1 MATGEI
7 KSEPSSL
14 LLAWSGNHL
23 EWLQCRNLAVLR
35 CDTLPV
41 TDVEGLGKALAEL
54 KSGFPAIQSV
64 QFASNLPYF
73 SLAPARVSSGMEEA
87 LQALHLGTDEADS
100 LPFYTEA
107 FGEEAALIER
117 DITGYQKQVEAFWPQ
132 AKRVSIALV
141 FLETVILET
150 RKHDKP
156 GCIAVHVGHE
166 RALMSLFANGELLWS
181 MTTDDL
187 AGDGILYHVVNAMKR
202 HELEDGLDMEV
213 WFSGQLDE
221 EGELVQRFGRFF
233 ERVVVKKP
241 SVEWAEEPQAAQ
253 HWNALANLLPCE

>member
-7 KSEPSSL
+7 KREASSL

-23 EWLQCRNLAVLR
+23 QWLQCRNLTVLR

-41 TDVEGLGKALAEL
+41 NDAEGLGKALAEL

-73 SLAPARVSSGMEEA
+73 SLAPARVSAGMEEA

-156 GCIAVHVGHE
+156 GCIAVHIGHE
-166 RALMSLFANGELLWS
+166 RALMSLFANGQLLWS
-181 MTTDDL
+181 MTTDDI

-233 ERVVVKKP
+233 ERVMVKKP
-241 SVEWAEEPQAAQ
+241 SVEWAEEPKAAQ